1 MDILTFIS
9 KIVDSL
15 AWPIAVAL
23 AIFLVRKQLPEI
35 ARSLKSIKYKDFEM
49 TFEREI
55 KAAAAEVK
63 AALSAWDAAAKP
75 GFVLDDASSLH
86 VAAVSHYS
94 QSAAMLEAWLRVES
108 AAADFAAK
116 FRPGSALKYPSPLKL
131 KEMLVKA
138 GVLDERQAE
147 AFDSLRKIR
156 NQLVHV
162 VNTQFSED
170 IVAEYLASA
179 EKMARYINEQ
189 TGKLP

>member
-9 KIVDSL
+9 KIIDSL
-15 AWPIAVAL
+15 AWPATVAIAT
-23 AIFLVRKQLPEI
+23 FLVRSQLPEI

-49 TFEREI
+49 IFEREI
-55 KAAAAEVK
+55 KEAAAEVK
-63 AALSAWDAAAKP
+63 AALSAWDAAVKP
-75 GFVLDDASSLH
+75 GFKFDEASSLH

-116 FRPGSALKYPSPLKL
+116 FQPGSALKYPSPLKL
-131 KEMLVKA
+131 KEMLIKA
-138 GVLDERQAE
+138 GVFDARQAE

-162 VNTQFSED
+162 MNSQFSED
-170 IVAEYLASA
+170 TVAEYLASA
-179 EKMARYINEQ
+179 EKMARYITEQ
-189 TGKLP
+189 TGKLS